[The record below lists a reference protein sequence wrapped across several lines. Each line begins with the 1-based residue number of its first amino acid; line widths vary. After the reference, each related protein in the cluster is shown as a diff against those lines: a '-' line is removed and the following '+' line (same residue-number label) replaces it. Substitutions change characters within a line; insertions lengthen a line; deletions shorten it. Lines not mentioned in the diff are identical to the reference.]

1 MTMTL
6 KRTPLILCAVI
17 LALASTMPAAA
28 RVEPGRAEH
37 WGAFFGDNIGADSNL
52 TLRPFP
58 LRFEAPVREVGTSN
72 STQYAL
78 LDDGTLWAWGQGTNG
93 QLGNGARQN
102 SFSAPVRVRFP
113 AGVKIASIP
122 PDAMPYDTG
131 LAVDTHGNA
140 WGWGFNKKGELCL
153 GDARSSD
160 APRELPLRAPVTS
173 LAGADN
179 HAVYDADGTVY
190 SCGSNYGGVLG
201 DGHMNGPGSH
211 SPVRVDRLRG
221 TEVTTLVSAYDNAG
235 ALLADGTYYDWG
247 YDAAG
252 QLGNSTVNQ
261 PSDLPV
267 QVPLPGPVTQVAQG
281 GSAAGNGQTLV
292 MLANGSLYAWGNDT
306 SSQLGDGGTANE
318 PSPVRFA
325 APAGVVYATLA
336 SGGATSYAISAFG
349 AVYAWGDGTRGQIGN
364 GDRQTVRKP
373 ALVETGAATISSTAA
388 DVVVVR

>member
-1 MTMTL
+1 MTL

-28 RVEPGRAEH
+28 RVEPGQAEH

-52 TLRPFP
+52 TLRPVP

-131 LAVDTHGNA
+131 LAVDTRGNA

-160 APRELPLRAPVTS
+160 TPRELPLRAPVTS

-201 DGHMNGPGSH
+201 DGHMNGPASH
-211 SPVRVDRLRG
+211 SPVRVGRLRG

-252 QLGNSTVNQ
+252 QLGNGTVSQ

-267 QVPLPGPVTQVAQG
+267 RVPLPGPVAQVAQG

-306 SSQLGDGGTANE
+306 WSQLGDGGTANE

-349 AVYAWGDGTRGQIGN
+349 DVYAWGDGTKGQIGN

>member
-1 MTMTL
+1 
-6 KRTPLILCAVI
+6 
-17 LALASTMPAAA
+17 
-28 RVEPGRAEH
+28 
-37 WGAFFGDNIGADSNL
+37 
-52 TLRPFP
+52 
-58 LRFEAPVREVGTSN
+58 
-72 STQYAL
+72 
-78 LDDGTLWAWGQGTNG
+78 
-93 QLGNGARQN
+93 
-102 SFSAPVRVRFP
+102 
-113 AGVKIASIP
+113 
-122 PDAMPYDTG
+122 MPYDTG

-160 APRELPLRAPVTS
+160 TPRELPLRAPVTK

-179 HAVYDADGTVY
+179 HAVYDADGT
-190 SCGSNYGGVLG
+190 GVLVRQQLRRSLG
-201 DGHMNGPGSH
+201 DGHMNGPGQPFTGEGRPPARDGGH
-211 SPVRVDRLRG
+211 A
-221 TEVTTLVSAYDNAG
+221 LVSAYDNAG

-252 QLGNSTVNQ
+252 QLGNGTVNQ

-267 QVPLPGPVTQVAQG
+267 QVPLPGPVAQVAQG

-325 APAGVVYATLA
+325 APAGVVYTTLA